1 MNSRKKIVIID
12 NDTEIL
18 ELLKLFLEEQGFNVL
33 TLSDIKNLFEKINN
47 SISLL
52 ITEIHLKNA
61 DGLELIRRLRR
72 NPKYY
77 SLPIIVLTKDR
88 DEAVEIKA
96 LNSGANDFLRKPVS
110 LRILLTR
117 INSKIKKANFE
128 TTTIKISADSVV
140 AGNIIIDTISH
151 TVSVSG
157 EKIYFPKKEF
167 ALLYLLLSNPGT
179 VFNRDRLL
187 TEIWGTDIS
196 VVDRTVD
203 VHIRRIRK
211 RLGRHSSI
219 IKTMKSVGYKY
230 ENQS

>member
-12 NDTEIL
+12 NDVEIL

-33 TLSDIKNLFEKINN
+33 TLSDTKNVFEKINN

-52 ITEIHLKNA
+52 ITEIHLKNI

-72 NPKYY
+72 NPKY
-77 SLPIIVLTKDR
+77 STLPIIVLTKER
-88 DEAVEIKA
+88 DEALEIKA

-117 INSKIKKANFE
+117 INSKIKKANAE
-128 TTTIKISADSVV
+128 TTIKKFSGDSVV
-140 AGNIIIDTISH
+140 AGDIIIDTISH
-151 TVSVSG
+151 TVSVG
-157 EKIYFPKKEF
+157 KDKIYFPRKEF
-167 ALLYLLLSNPGT
+167 ALLFVLLSNPGT
-179 VFNRDRLL
+179 LFKRDRLL
-187 TEIWGTDIS
+187 TEVWGTDIS

-211 RLGRHSSI
+211 KLGNHSKI
-219 IKTMKSVGYKY
+219 IKTMKGVGYKY
-230 ENQS
+230 EPQI